1 MSIIE
6 SVRTLAARMPIIKT
20 CKPMPVSVRQN
31 GFQLARPQ
39 DYDECD
45 MRLVLAAL
53 ERAERIEALL
63 KRGTQAG
70 ISNYPNQF
78 VHFSYADGQEIAAL
92 SEPK

>member
-1 MSIIE
+1 MQNKLIE
-6 SVRTLAARMPIIKT
+6 SVRRMAR
-20 CKPMPVSVRQN
+20 
-31 GFQLARPQ
+31 RP
-39 DYDECD
+39 DLYVAEIDVVA
-45 MRLVLAAL
+45 LLAAL

-92 SEPK
+92 LSEPQ